1 MVGGQAVIEAGHKRR
16 AGSAACADGTALAAA
31 PPVKAGTEL
40 RRKSARK
47 APEPITKLA

>member
-1 MVGGQAVIEAGHKRR
+1 MGGIAVIEAGHKRR
-16 AGSAACADGTALAAA
+16 AGSAAGARRTELAAA

-40 RRKSARK
+40 RRKPARK